1 MKFYNSL
8 KFKLISV
15 LLAIALIPL
24 LALSFIQLNQ
34 FTNAVTENIKTNEI
48 QLANS
53 NGDEIDSWVN
63 SKVSQLKEILK
74 THPEF
79 KTQNMTEIIPL
90 LKIINESDL
99 EIETSIVSDASGNAI
114 DENNQ
119 KLNIYDRDYF
129 KKAKETRKEAISDIL
144 VSKVTGNRIISVILP
159 ILDDSNNFKGALV
172 NTVNVEK
179 IKSYL
184 GDVKVGKSG
193 FAFLLSSK
201 GDYVY
206 HPESERLGKSY
217 KEFSKNTD
225 KYNKFTN
232 EVLVNQSGFITF
244 NEDDGTKFIS
254 AYYTVSSTGWK
265 VIVKAPYSEVY
276 AEANSSQTRTAVL
289 IFVVAVI
296 VVLISYFISVYI
308 SKPMKVAA
316 EHLNVLANADFT
328 MEVPEKFLKRK
339 DEIGLLGKSVDKMS
353 KSIRNTL
360 NDVILEAV
368 TVKEHAVESSHNMD
382 ELVSKMEDVSATTEE
397 MSAGME
403 QTAAS
408 AQEMNAT
415 STEIETAVESIAVK
429 AETGSH
435 LAGEISVRAQALREN
450 AIASQKAANDIHR
463 SIDSELRS
471 SIEQSKEVEKINVLT
486 ESILQIASQ
495 TNLLSLNAAIEAA
508 RAGEA
513 GKGFAVVAEEIRH
526 LAESSKNT
534 VTEIQNVTK
543 LVVSSVESLTRSSE
557 KALSFIDSTVIEDY
571 KEMVDTG
578 DQYHK
583 DAASIQDLVTDFSAT
598 AQQLLASIQAM
609 TKAINEVTI
618 SNNENAEGTQN
629 IAEKAM
635 NVVVNASHV
644 TQIMKEMEKSSEK
657 LSKTVAKF
665 KI

>member
-8 KFKLISV
+8 KFKLICT

-24 LALSFIQLNQ
+24 LVLAFIQLNQ
-34 FTNAVTENIKTNEI
+34 FTNSVTDNIQTNEI
-48 QLANS
+48 QIATS

-74 THPEF
+74 SHPEF
-79 KTQNMTEIIPL
+79 KTKDMNEIIPI
-90 LKIINESDL
+90 LKIINDSDS
-99 EIETSIVSDASGNAI
+99 EIESSLVSDANGSSI
-114 DENNQ
+114 DDNNQ
-119 KLNIYDRDYF
+119 KLNLSDRDYF
-129 KKAKETRKEAISDIL
+129 KKTKETKKEAVSDIII
-144 VSKVTGNRIISVILP
+144 SKATGNRIISIIVP
-159 ILDDSNNFKGALV
+159 IIDDSNNFKGALI

-179 IKSYL
+179 LKSYL

-193 FAFLLSSK
+193 FAFLLSNK

-206 HPESERLGKSY
+206 HPENDRLGKSY
-217 KEFSKNTD
+217 KDYSKNTD
-225 KYNKFTN
+225 KLNKFTN
-232 EVLVNQSGFITF
+232 EVLVNKSGFITF

-265 VIVKAPYSEVY
+265 VIVKAPYNEVY
-276 AEANSSQTRTAVL
+276 ADATSSETRTAVL
-289 IFVVAVI
+289 IFIVAII

-308 SKPMKVAA
+308 SKPMKHAA
-316 EHLNVLANADFT
+316 EHLNILANADFT
-328 MEVPEKFLKRK
+328 IEVPEKFLKRK

-353 KSIRNTL
+353 KSIKNAL
-360 NDVILEAV
+360 NDVIHEAV
-368 TVKEHAVESSHNMD
+368 SVKEHAIESSRNMN

-435 LAGEISVRAQALREN
+435 LAEEISIRAEGLREN
-450 AIASQKAANDIHR
+450 AVTSQRAANDIHR
-463 SIDSELRS
+463 AIDSELRS
-471 SIEQSKEVEKINVLT
+471 SIEQSRQVEKINVLT

-534 VTEIQNVTK
+534 VTEIQNVTR

-557 KALSFIDSTVIEDY
+557 KALSFIDSTVIGDY

-578 DQYHK
+578 EQYHK
-583 DAASIQDLVTDFSAT
+583 DAEAIQDLVTDFSAT

-609 TKAINEVTI
+609 TKAINEVTVA
-618 SNNENAEGTQN
+618 NNENAEGTQN

-635 NVVVNASHV
+635 NVVSNASHV
-644 TQIMKEMEKSSEK
+644 TQIMKDMENSSEN
-657 LSKTVAKF
+657 LAKTVEKF